1 MSRSVQGRRD
11 GRQDVR
17 RAQVRR
23 GRVSRRRAI
32 SAPSRSC
39 LPPWLIGLPVHV
51 TVPKIRDIRLRY
63 CSRWDEE
70 PAANLGES
78 LLRLGICGA
87 KDWSGS
93 AVDFVER
100 GFNRF
105 CKANG
110 ADAAKKIWSGCLRIM
125 DHPFELTEQERN
137 SAEPESP
144 TKVIYLVGEYDAAA
158 SIPIGATL
166 AALEREHEFLPAA
179 FYRIFVHNLWKWM
192 RVYDYSDAVEH
203 AEMWMQ
209 DLDEDSEAEPVYAK
223 VAQNV
228 PPCLQQYSKIG
239 ERKARRFLE
248 QIEPSLRSPVARQL
262 VRHVLEMDTHGR
274 GREHAWAGRLADQ
287 IPAIEDFLNDAD
299 SCGSGCLISWY
310 EDDEVNACFDEEMQ
324 DLGQNGPLEPPIVL
338 TIQLDKPARELD
350 SEVKRVFDYAGAMV
364 RSLAAGA
371 KIVEIVRELYDEHL
385 RQHRLK
391 SGLQAQPGPSGVRDE

>member
-1 MSRSVQGRRD
+1 M
-11 GRQDVR
+11 
-17 RAQVRR
+17 
-23 GRVSRRRAI
+23 
-32 SAPSRSC
+32 
-39 LPPWLIGLPVHV
+39 PVHV
-51 TVPKIRDIRLRY
+51 TVPKLRDVRWRY

-70 PAANLGES
+70 PAANLGQS

-87 KDWSGS
+87 KNWSGS

-144 TKVIYLVGEYDAAA
+144 TGVIYLVGEYDAAA

-166 AALEREHEFLPAA
+166 ALMEREHGFLPAA
-179 FYRIFVHNLWKWM
+179 FYRIFTHNLRKWM

-203 AEMWMQ
+203 AQMWMQ
-209 DLDEDSEAEPVYAK
+209 DLDDDNEAEPAYAK

-228 PPCLQQYSKIG
+228 PPCIQQYSKIG
-239 ERKARRFLE
+239 ERKARSFLG
-248 QIEPSLRSPVARQL
+248 QIEPSLRSTVARQL
-262 VRHVLEMDTHGR
+262 VRHILEMDAHGR

-287 IPAIEDFLNDAD
+287 IPVIEDFLNDAEN
-299 SCGSGCLISWY
+299 CGPGCLISWH

-324 DLGQNGPLEPPIVL
+324 YLGQNGPLEPPIVL
-338 TIQLDKPARELD
+338 MIGLDKPAKQLD
-350 SEVKRVFDYAGAMV
+350 SEVKGVFDYAAAMV

-371 KIVEIVRELYDEHL
+371 KIVEIVREIYDEHL
-385 RQHRLK
+385 RQHRIK
-391 SGLQAQPGPSGVRDE
+391 SGLQAQPRASSVRDE